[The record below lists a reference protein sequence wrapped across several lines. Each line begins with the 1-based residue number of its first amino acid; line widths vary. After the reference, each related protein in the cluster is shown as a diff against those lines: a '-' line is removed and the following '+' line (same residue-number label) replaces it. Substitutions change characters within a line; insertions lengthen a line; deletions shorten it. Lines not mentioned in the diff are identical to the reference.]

1 MQKKYR
7 EEHDARTLSRHRFIL
22 QKEERLG
29 QKKTCCQ
36 LENRREREKERE
48 KEKKGRKTFHAYII
62 PLGTSKNVE
71 ATTGNISPTFEP
83 DAFRLN
89 NDRIRDAIGS
99 RWHEDA
105 INHPRG

>member
-1 MQKKYR
+1 MMHEHCHDIDLYFKKR
-7 EEHDARTLSRHRFIL
+7 NDSDKKKLVVSSRIG
-22 QKEERLG
+22 E
-29 QKKTCCQ
+29 
-36 LENRREREKERE
+36 RERERE